1 MPGPIWLRWVLTVT
15 GILLAGSRL
24 AGLIGLRLA
33 ARTAPASARPAEKIA
48 PAGVAMPL
56 SMAAMFSPVGNP
68 APMRD
73 AALGLGAL
81 TAGFGIAALWQGSR
95 AAPLA
100 TTVDFDYW
108 LNLELSSAAMVLA
121 IVASHGA
128 GAPVELAAMVP
139 PLTYHFVRHVARSVR
154 RALAG
159 PALPDGGD
167 LAASAA
173 MIYMLLTMP

>member
-33 ARTAPASARPAEKIA
+33 APTAPASARPVEKTA

-56 SMAAMFSPVGNP
+56 SMAAMFTPIGNP

-73 AALGLGAL
+73 AALVLGAL

-100 TTVDFDYW
+100 TTVDFDDW

-139 PLTYHFVRHVARSVR
+139 PLTYHFVRHAARSVR
-154 RALAG
+154 LILAG